1 MLTIGHRGAM
11 GYAPENTL
19 LSIRKTIELSAD
31 WVEVDVYLVDGQ
43 LIVIHDDTLERT
55 TNGIGSIFDYSVEQ
69 LRQLDAGQGEKI
81 PLLQEVIDLTSGK
94 LGLNIEIKGDGV
106 AEPLVKLLLSLSENH
121 RKKILV
127 SSFNMQELL
136 TVYEGSVQLNLGVLV
151 EDEVDDGFKWAHRLN
166 AYSIHFDIGNIVI
179 EQVERAHEAKL
190 KVYVY
195 TVNSHHAIND
205 MRQMGIDGVFT
216 NYPDRVKLIL

>member
-19 LSIRKTIELSAD
+19 LSIRKAIELSAD
-31 WVEVDVYLVDGQ
+31 WVEIDVYLVDGQ

-55 TNGIGSIFDYSVEQ
+55 TNGIGSIFDYNVEQ
-69 LRQLDAGQGEKI
+69 LRQLDAGQGEKV
-81 PLLQEVIDLTSGK
+81 PLLQEVIDLTAGK

-106 AEPLVKLLLSLSENH
+106 AEPLVKLLLSLSKNH

-136 TVYEGSVQLNLGVLV
+136 TVYEGNTQLNLGVLV
-151 EDEVDDGFKWAHRLN
+151 ADEVDDGFKWANRLN

-179 EQVERAHEAKL
+179 EQVERAHDAKL

-195 TVNSHHAIND
+195 TVNSHRAIND
-205 MRQMGIDGVFT
+205 MRQMGVDGVFT
-216 NYPDRVKLIL
+216 NFPDRVKLII

>member
-1 MLTIGHRGAM
+1 MLTVGHRGAM
-11 GYAPENTL
+11 GYAPENIL
-19 LSIRKTIELSAD
+19 LSIRKAIELSAD

-69 LRQLDAGQGEKI
+69 LGQLDAGQGEKI

-106 AEPLVKLLLSLSENH
+106 AEPLVELLLSLSENH

-136 TVYEGSVQLNLGVLV
+136 AVYEGSVQLNLGVLV

-179 EQVERAHEAKL
+179 EQVERAHDAKL